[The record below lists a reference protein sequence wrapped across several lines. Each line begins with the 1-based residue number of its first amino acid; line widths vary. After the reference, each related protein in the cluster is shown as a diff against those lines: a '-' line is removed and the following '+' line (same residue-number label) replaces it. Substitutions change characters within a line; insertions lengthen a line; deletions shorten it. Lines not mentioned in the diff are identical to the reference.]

1 MKAKLLAVVSAAAFL
16 SACANMNIPGV
27 RDMAD
32 EGSAFDAA
40 LHQNYADLAQAEY
53 DEADWND
60 ARYFTN
66 RSKTAAMGQDTGP
79 QMISERSLPEGSVA
93 EVEVARNDLM
103 AAFDAGGREKAA
115 SAAARAQSS
124 FDCWLQELE
133 ENIQQEDI
141 DNCRSAFYQSL
152 AIVQAELEPAPASAP
167 MAAAMPMPVPMNV
180 YFGFDKAEIDSKAM
194 SVIDGIVEA
203 YGKYSPASISLVA
216 YADRAGDA
224 MYNDILAKSRVD
236 EVVKALRAGG
246 VPASKLAIS
255 ISGESNVP
263 VATADGVAEQANRVV
278 VVTFKDGM

>member
-53 DEADWND
+53 DEADWAD
-60 ARYFTN
+60 ARYFTS
-66 RSKTAAMGQDTGP
+66 RSKMAAMSQDTGP
-79 QMISERSLPEGSVA
+79 QMVSERSLPEGTSS
-93 EVEVARNDLM
+93 EVEVARSDLM

-141 DNCRSAFYQSL
+141 DNCRSAFYQAL
-152 AIVQAELEPAPASAP
+152 AIVQAELETDEMPKAMP
-167 MAAAMPMPVPMNV
+167 MAMPVPMNV
-180 YFGFDKAEIDSKAM
+180 YFGFDSAAVDGKAM
-194 SVIDGIVEA
+194 SVVDGIVEA
-203 YGKYSPASISLVA
+203 YAKYEPKMISLVA

-224 MYNDILAKSRVD
+224 LYNDILAKSRVD
-236 EVVKALRAGG
+236 AVVKALRAGG

-255 ISGESNVP
+255 ISGEANVP
-263 VATADGVAEQANRVV
+263 VATDDGVAEQGNRVV
-278 VVTFKDGM
+278 TVTFEDGM

>member
-53 DEADWND
+53 DEADWSD

-66 RSKTAAMGQDTGP
+66 RSKAAAMGMDAGP
-79 QMISERSLPEGSVA
+79 QGLAERSLPADAVS
-93 EVEVARNDLM
+93 EVEVARADLI
-103 AAFDAGGREKAA
+103 AALDAGGRDKAA
-115 SAAARAQSS
+115 SAAARAQAS

-141 DNCRSAFYQSL
+141 DNCRAAFYQALS
-152 AIVQAELEPAPASAP
+152 IVQAELDSGDAP
-167 MAAAMPMPVPMNV
+167 MAAMPMPVPMNV
-180 YFGFDKAEIDSKAM
+180 YFGFDSADIDSKAM
-194 SVIDGIVEA
+194 SVVTGIVEA
-203 YGKYSPASISLVA
+203 YGKYDPKMISLVA

-224 MYNDILAKSRVD
+224 MYNDVLAKSRVD
-236 EVVKALRAGG
+236 AVVKALRDGG

-255 ISGESNVP
+255 ISGEANVP
-263 VATADGVAEQANRVV
+263 VATADGVAEQGNRVV
-278 VVTFKDGM
+278 TVTFEDGM

>member
-53 DEADWND
+53 DEADWSD
-60 ARYFTN
+60 ARYFTS
-66 RSKTAAMGQDTGP
+66 RSKMAAMSQDTGP

-93 EVEVARNDLM
+93 EVEVARSDLM
-103 AAFDAGGREKAA
+103 AALDAGGRDKAA

-141 DNCRSAFYQSL
+141 DNCRSAFYQAL
-152 AIVQAELEPAPASAP
+152 AIVQAELEPAAAP

-180 YFGFDKAEIDSKAM
+180 YFGFDSAAIDGKGM
-194 SVIDGIVEA
+194 SVINGIVEA
-203 YGKYSPASISLVA
+203 YGKYSPASVSLVA

-255 ISGESNVP
+255 ISGEANVP
-263 VATADGVAEQANRVV
+263 VATDDGVAEQGNRVV
-278 VVTFKDGM
+278 VVTFKDSM

>member
-53 DEADWND
+53 DEADWAD
-60 ARYFTN
+60 ARYFTS
-66 RSKTAAMGQDTGP
+66 RSKMAAAGQDSGP
-79 QMISERSLPEGSVA
+79 QMIAERSLPEGSMG
-93 EVEVARNDLM
+93 EIEVARADLL
-103 AAFDAGGREKAA
+103 AALDGGGRDKAA
-115 SAAARAQSS
+115 SPAARAQTS
-124 FDCWLQELE
+124 FDCWMQELE

-141 DNCRSAFYQSL
+141 DNCRSAFYQAL
-152 AIVQAELEPAPASAP
+152 AIVQAEIDTGPVAKAMP
-167 MAAAMPMPVPMNV
+167 MAMPVPMNV
-180 YFGFDKAEIDSKAM
+180 YFGFDKSEIDSKGM
-194 SVIDGIVEA
+194 SVVDGIAEA
-203 YGKYSPASISLVA
+203 YAKYNPAMISLVA

-236 EVVKALRAGG
+236 AVVSALRAGG

-255 ISGESNVP
+255 ISGEANVP
-263 VATADGVAEQANRVV
+263 VSTADGVAEQGNRVV
-278 VVTFKDGM
+278 TVTFEDGM

>member
-53 DEADWND
+53 DEADWAD
-60 ARYFTN
+60 ARYFTS
-66 RSKTAAMGQDTGP
+66 RSKMAAAGQDSGP
-79 QMISERSLPEGSVA
+79 QMIAERTLPEGSMG
-93 EVEVARNDLM
+93 EIEVARADLL
-103 AAFDAGGREKAA
+103 AALDGGGRDKAA
-115 SAAARAQSS
+115 SPAARAQTS
-124 FDCWLQELE
+124 FDCWMQELE

-141 DNCRSAFYQSL
+141 DNCRSAFYQAL
-152 AIVQAELEPAPASAP
+152 AIVQAEIDTSPVAKAMP
-167 MAAAMPMPVPMNV
+167 MAMPVPMNV
-180 YFGFDKAEIDSKAM
+180 YFGFDKSEIDSKGM
-194 SVIDGIVEA
+194 SVVDGIAEA
-203 YGKYSPASISLVA
+203 YAKYNPAMISLVA

-236 EVVKALRAGG
+236 AVVSALRAAG

-255 ISGESNVP
+255 ISGEANVP
-263 VATADGVAEQANRVV
+263 VSTADGVAEQGNRVV
-278 VVTFKDGM
+278 TVTFEDGM

>member
-53 DEADWND
+53 DEADWAD
-60 ARYFTN
+60 ARYFTS
-66 RSKTAAMGQDTGP
+66 RSKMAAAGQDSGP
-79 QMISERSLPEGSVA
+79 QMIAERTLPEGTMG
-93 EVEVARNDLM
+93 EIEVARADLL
-103 AAFDAGGREKAA
+103 AALDGGGRDEAA
-115 SAAARAQSS
+115 SPAARAQTS
-124 FDCWLQELE
+124 FDCWMQELE

-141 DNCRSAFYQSL
+141 DNCRSAFYQAL
-152 AIVQAELEPAPASAP
+152 AIVQAEIDTSPVAKAMP
-167 MAAAMPMPVPMNV
+167 MAMPVPMNV
-180 YFGFDKAEIDSKAM
+180 YFGFDKSEIDSKGM
-194 SVIDGIVEA
+194 SVVDGIAEA
-203 YGKYSPASISLVA
+203 YAKYNPAMISLVA

-236 EVVKALRAGG
+236 AVVSALRAAG

-255 ISGESNVP
+255 ISGEANVP
-263 VATADGVAEQANRVV
+263 VSTADGVAEQGNRVV
-278 VVTFKDGM
+278 TVTFEDGM

>member
-53 DEADWND
+53 DEADWAD
-60 ARYFTN
+60 ARYFTS
-66 RSKTAAMGQDTGP
+66 RSKMAAAGQDSGP
-79 QMISERSLPEGSVA
+79 QMIAERTLPEGSMG
-93 EVEVARNDLM
+93 EIEVARADLL
-103 AAFDAGGREKAA
+103 AALDGGGRDKAA
-115 SAAARAQSS
+115 SPAARAQTS
-124 FDCWLQELE
+124 FDCWMQELE

-141 DNCRSAFYQSL
+141 DNCRSAFYQAL
-152 AIVQAELEPAPASAP
+152 AIVQAEIDTGPVAKAMP
-167 MAAAMPMPVPMNV
+167 MAMPVPMNV
-180 YFGFDKAEIDSKAM
+180 YFGFDKSEIDSKGM
-194 SVIDGIVEA
+194 SVVDGIAEA
-203 YGKYSPASISLVA
+203 YAKYNPAMISLVA

-236 EVVKALRAGG
+236 AVVSALRAGG

-255 ISGESNVP
+255 ISGEANVP
-263 VATADGVAEQANRVV
+263 VSTADGVAEQGNRVV
-278 VVTFKDGM
+278 TVTFEDGM

>member
-53 DEADWND
+53 DEADWTD
-60 ARYFTN
+60 ARYFTS
-66 RSKTAAMGQDTGP
+66 RSKMAAAGQDSGP
-79 QMISERSLPEGSVA
+79 QMIAERTLPEGSMG
-93 EVEVARNDLM
+93 EIEVARADLL
-103 AAFDAGGREKAA
+103 AALDGGGRDKAA
-115 SAAARAQSS
+115 SPAARAQTS
-124 FDCWLQELE
+124 FDCWMQELE

-141 DNCRSAFYQSL
+141 DNCRSAFYQAL
-152 AIVQAELEPAPASAP
+152 AIVQAEIDTSPVAKAMP
-167 MAAAMPMPVPMNV
+167 MAMPVPMNV
-180 YFGFDKAEIDSKAM
+180 YFGFDKSEIDSKGM
-194 SVIDGIVEA
+194 SVVDGIAEA
-203 YGKYSPASISLVA
+203 YAKYNPAMISLVA

-236 EVVKALRAGG
+236 AVVSALRAAG

-255 ISGESNVP
+255 ISGEANVP
-263 VATADGVAEQANRVV
+263 VSTADGVAEQGNRVV
-278 VVTFKDGM
+278 TVTFEDGM

>member
-53 DEADWND
+53 DEADWAD
-60 ARYFTN
+60 ARYFTS
-66 RSKTAAMGQDTGP
+66 RSKMAAAGQDSGP
-79 QMISERSLPEGSVA
+79 QMIAERTLPEGSMG
-93 EVEVARNDLM
+93 EIEVARADLL
-103 AAFDAGGREKAA
+103 AALDGGGRDKAA
-115 SAAARAQSS
+115 SPAARAQTS
-124 FDCWLQELE
+124 FDCWMQELE

-141 DNCRSAFYQSL
+141 DNCRSAFYQAL
-152 AIVQAELEPAPASAP
+152 AIVQDEIDTSPVAKAMP
-167 MAAAMPMPVPMNV
+167 MAMPVPMNV
-180 YFGFDKAEIDSKAM
+180 YFGFDKSEIDSKGM
-194 SVIDGIVEA
+194 SVVDGIAEA
-203 YGKYSPASISLVA
+203 YAKYNPAMISLVA

-236 EVVKALRAGG
+236 AVVSALRAAG

-255 ISGESNVP
+255 ISGEANVP
-263 VATADGVAEQANRVV
+263 VSTADGVAEQGNRVV
-278 VVTFKDGM
+278 TVTFEDGM

>member
-1 MKAKLLAVVSAAAFL
+1 MRAKLLAVISAAAFL

-32 EGSAFDAA
+32 QGSAFEAA

-53 DEADWND
+53 DEADWAD

-66 RSKTAAMGQDTGP
+66 RSKTAAMGMDSGP
-79 QMISERSLPEGSVA
+79 QAIAERNLPEGSEAEA
-93 EVEVARNDLM
+93 EVEVARADLM
-103 AAFDAGGREKAA
+103 SALEAGGREKAA
-115 SAAARAQSS
+115 SAAARAQTG

-141 DNCRSAFYQSL
+141 DNCRSSFYQAL
-152 AIVQAELEPAPASAP
+152 AIVQAELDTGPAP
-167 MAAAMPMPVPMNV
+167 MATMSMPVPMNV
-180 YFGFDKAEIDSKAM
+180 YFGFDSAAIDSKAM
-194 SVIDGIVEA
+194 SVVNGIVEA
-203 YGKYSPASISLVA
+203 YGKYDPKMISLVT

-236 EVVKALRAGG
+236 AVVKALRDAG

-255 ISGESNVP
+255 ISGEVNVP
-263 VATADGVAEQANRVV
+263 VSTADGVPEQGNRVV
-278 VVTFKDGM
+278 TVTFEDGM

>member
-53 DEADWND
+53 DEADWTD
-60 ARYFTN
+60 ARYFTS
-66 RSKTAAMGQDTGP
+66 RSKMAAAGQDSGP
-79 QMISERSLPEGSVA
+79 QMIAERTLPEGSMG
-93 EVEVARNDLM
+93 EIEVARADLL
-103 AAFDAGGREKAA
+103 AALDGGGRDKAA
-115 SAAARAQSS
+115 SPAARAQTS
-124 FDCWLQELE
+124 FDCWMQELE

-141 DNCRSAFYQSL
+141 DNCRSAFYQAL
-152 AIVQAELEPAPASAP
+152 AIVQAEIDTGPVAKAMP
-167 MAAAMPMPVPMNV
+167 MAMPVPMNV
-180 YFGFDKAEIDSKAM
+180 YFGFDKSEIDSKGM
-194 SVIDGIVEA
+194 SVVDGIAEA
-203 YGKYSPASISLVA
+203 YAKYNPAMISLVA

-236 EVVKALRAGG
+236 AVVSALRAAG

-255 ISGESNVP
+255 ISGEANVP
-263 VATADGVAEQANRVV
+263 VSTADGVAEQGNRVV
-278 VVTFKDGM
+278 TVTFEDGM

>member
-53 DEADWND
+53 DEADWAD
-60 ARYFTN
+60 ARYFTS
-66 RSKTAAMGQDTGP
+66 RSKMAAAGQDSGP
-79 QMISERSLPEGSVA
+79 QMIAERTLPEGSMG
-93 EVEVARNDLM
+93 EIEVARADLL
-103 AAFDAGGREKAA
+103 AALDGGGRDKAG
-115 SAAARAQSS
+115 SPAARAQTS
-124 FDCWLQELE
+124 FDCWMQELE

-141 DNCRSAFYQSL
+141 DNCRSAFYQAL
-152 AIVQAELEPAPASAP
+152 AIVQAEIDTSPVAKAMP
-167 MAAAMPMPVPMNV
+167 MAMPVPMNV
-180 YFGFDKAEIDSKAM
+180 YFGFDKSEIDSKGM
-194 SVIDGIVEA
+194 SVVDGIAEA
-203 YGKYSPASISLVA
+203 YAKYNPAMISLVA

-236 EVVKALRAGG
+236 AVVSALRAGG

-255 ISGESNVP
+255 ISGEANVP
-263 VATADGVAEQANRVV
+263 VSTADGVAEQGNRVV
-278 VVTFKDGM
+278 TVTFEDGM

>member
-1 MKAKLLAVVSAAAFL
+1 MKAKLLAIVSAAAFL

-27 RDMAD
+27 RDMSD

-53 DEADWND
+53 DEADWTD

-66 RSKTAAMGQDTGP
+66 RSKAAAMGMDAGP
-79 QMISERSLPEGSVA
+79 QALSDRHLPEGSMA
-93 EVEVARNDLM
+93 EVEVARADLM
-103 AAFDAGGREKAA
+103 AALDSGGREKAA
-115 SAAARAQSS
+115 SAAARAQTG

-141 DNCRSAFYQSL
+141 DACRSTFYQAL
-152 AIVQAELEPAPASAP
+152 TIVQAELDTGPAP
-167 MAAAMPMPVPMNV
+167 MAAMPMPVPMNV
-180 YFGFDKAEIDSKAM
+180 YFAFDSATLDGKAM
-194 SVIDGIVEA
+194 SVVNGIADA
-203 YGKYSPASISLVA
+203 YGKYDPKMISLVA

-236 EVVKALRAGG
+236 AVVAALRKAG

-255 ISGESNVP
+255 ISGEANVP
-263 VATADGVAEQANRVV
+263 VSTADGVAEQGNRVV
-278 VVTFKDGM
+278 TVTFEDGM

>member
-53 DEADWND
+53 DEADWAD
-60 ARYFTN
+60 ARYFTS
-66 RSKTAAMGQDTGP
+66 RSKMAAAGQDSGP
-79 QMISERSLPEGSVA
+79 QMIAERTLPEGTMG
-93 EVEVARNDLM
+93 EIEVARADLL
-103 AAFDAGGREKAA
+103 AALDGGGRDKAA
-115 SAAARAQSS
+115 SPAARAQTS
-124 FDCWLQELE
+124 FDCWMQELE

-141 DNCRSAFYQSL
+141 DNCRSAFYQAL
-152 AIVQAELEPAPASAP
+152 AIVQAEIDTSPVAKAMP
-167 MAAAMPMPVPMNV
+167 MAMPVPMNV
-180 YFGFDKAEIDSKAM
+180 YFGFDKSEIDSKGM
-194 SVIDGIVEA
+194 SVVDGIAEA
-203 YGKYSPASISLVA
+203 YAKYNPAMISLVA

-236 EVVKALRAGG
+236 AVVSALRAAG

-255 ISGESNVP
+255 ISGEANVP
-263 VATADGVAEQANRVV
+263 VSTADGVAEQGNRVV
-278 VVTFKDGM
+278 TVTFEDGM

>member
-53 DEADWND
+53 DEADWAD
-60 ARYFTN
+60 ARYFTS
-66 RSKTAAMGQDTGP
+66 RSKMAAMSQDTGP
-79 QMISERSLPEGSVA
+79 QMISDRTLPEGTSS
-93 EVEVARNDLM
+93 EVEVARSDLM

-141 DNCRSAFYQSL
+141 DNCRAAFYQAL
-152 AIVQAELEPAPASAP
+152 AIVQAELETDEMPKAMP
-167 MAAAMPMPVPMNV
+167 MAMPVPMNV
-180 YFGFDKAEIDSKAM
+180 YFGFDSAAVDGKAM
-194 SVIDGIVEA
+194 SVVDGIVEA
-203 YGKYSPASISLVA
+203 YAKYEPKMISLVA

-224 MYNDILAKSRVD
+224 LYNDILAKSRVD
-236 EVVKALRAGG
+236 AVVKALRAGG

-255 ISGESNVP
+255 INGEANVP
-263 VATADGVAEQANRVV
+263 VSTDDGVAEQGNRVV
-278 VVTFKDGM
+278 TVTFEDGM

>member
-27 RDMAD
+27 REMAD

-53 DEADWND
+53 DEADWSD

-66 RSKTAAMGQDTGP
+66 RSKTAAMGMDGGP
-79 QMISERSLPEGSVA
+79 QEIAERSLPEGSGA
-93 EVEVARNDLM
+93 EVEVARADLM
-103 AAFDAGGREKAA
+103 AALDAGGREKAS

-141 DNCRSAFYQSL
+141 DNCRAAFYQAL
-152 AIVQAELEPAPASAP
+152 AIVQAELDTAPAP
-167 MAAAMPMPVPMNV
+167 MAAMPMPVPMNV
-180 YFGFDKAEIDSKAM
+180 YFGFDSAEISDKAM
-194 SVIDGIVEA
+194 PVIDGIVEA
-203 YGKYSPASISLVA
+203 YGKYEPEMISLVA

-224 MYNDILAKSRVD
+224 KYNDMLAKSRVD
-236 EVVKALRAGG
+236 AVVKALRDAGI
-246 VPASKLAIS
+246 PASMLAIS
-255 ISGESNVP
+255 ISGESDVP
-263 VATADGVAEQANRVV
+263 VSTADGVAEQGNRVV
-278 VVTFKDGM
+278 TVTFEDGM

>member
-53 DEADWND
+53 DEADWAD
-60 ARYFTN
+60 ARYFTS
-66 RSKTAAMGQDTGP
+66 RSKMAAAGRDSGP
-79 QMISERSLPEGSVA
+79 QMIAERTLPEGSMG
-93 EVEVARNDLM
+93 EIEVARADLL
-103 AAFDAGGREKAA
+103 AALDGGGRDKAA
-115 SAAARAQSS
+115 SPAARAQTS
-124 FDCWLQELE
+124 FDCWMQELE

-141 DNCRSAFYQSL
+141 DNCRSAFYQAL
-152 AIVQAELEPAPASAP
+152 AIVQAEIDTGPVAKAMP
-167 MAAAMPMPVPMNV
+167 MAMPVPMNV
-180 YFGFDKAEIDSKAM
+180 YFGFDKSEIDSKGM
-194 SVIDGIVEA
+194 SVVDGIAEA
-203 YGKYSPASISLVA
+203 YAKYNPAMISLVA

-236 EVVKALRAGG
+236 AVVSALRAGG

-255 ISGESNVP
+255 ISGEANVP
-263 VATADGVAEQANRVV
+263 VSTADGVAEQGNRVV
-278 VVTFKDGM
+278 TVTFEDGM

>member
-53 DEADWND
+53 DEADWTD
-60 ARYFTN
+60 ARYFTS
-66 RSKTAAMGQDTGP
+66 RSKMAAMSQDTGP
-79 QMISERSLPEGSVA
+79 QMISERTLPEGTTS
-93 EVEVARNDLM
+93 EVDIARSDLM
-103 AAFDAGGREKAA
+103 AAFDAGGRDKAA

-141 DNCRSAFYQSL
+141 DNCRSAFYQAL
-152 AIVQAELEPAPASAP
+152 AIVQAELETNEMPKAMP
-167 MAAAMPMPVPMNV
+167 MAMPVPMNV
-180 YFGFDKAEIDSKAM
+180 YFGFDSAAVDGKAM
-194 SVIDGIVEA
+194 SVVNGIVEA
-203 YGKYSPASISLVA
+203 YGKYEPAMISLVA

-236 EVVKALRAGG
+236 AVVKALRDGG
-246 VPASKLAIS
+246 VPASRLAIS
-255 ISGESNVP
+255 ISGEANVP
-263 VATADGVAEQANRVV
+263 VATDDGVAEQGNRVV
-278 VVTFKDGM
+278 TVTFEDGM

>member
-40 LHQNYADLAQAEY
+40 LHQNYANLAQAEY
-53 DEADWND
+53 DEADWTD
-60 ARYFTN
+60 ARYFTS
-66 RSKTAAMGQDTGP
+66 RSKMAAMSQDTGP
-79 QMISERSLPEGSVA
+79 QMISERTLPEGTTS
-93 EVEVARNDLM
+93 EVEIARSDLM
-103 AAFDAGGREKAA
+103 AALDAGGRDKAA

-141 DNCRSAFYQSL
+141 DNCRSAFYQAL
-152 AIVQAELEPAPASAP
+152 AIVQAELETNEMPKAMP
-167 MAAAMPMPVPMNV
+167 MAMPVPMNV
-180 YFGFDKAEIDSKAM
+180 YFGFDSAAVDGKAM
-194 SVIDGIVEA
+194 SVVDGIVEA
-203 YGKYSPASISLVA
+203 YGKYEPAMISLVA

-236 EVVKALRAGG
+236 AVVKALRDGG
-246 VPASKLAIS
+246 VPASRLAIS
-255 ISGESNVP
+255 ISGEANVP
-263 VATADGVAEQANRVV
+263 VATDDGVAEQGNRVV
-278 VVTFKDGM
+278 TVTFEDGM